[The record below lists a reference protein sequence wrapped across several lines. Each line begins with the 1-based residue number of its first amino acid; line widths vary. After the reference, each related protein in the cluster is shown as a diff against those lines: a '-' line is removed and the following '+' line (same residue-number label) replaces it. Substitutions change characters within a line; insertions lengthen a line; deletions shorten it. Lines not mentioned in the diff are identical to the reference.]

1 MGKKRKK
8 KQVRSSNMSSH
19 GDDMINFV
27 WTSHISVGSARQHPV
42 PRLAH
47 VSLNMQNP
55 FRRPPVMAEGPSSK
69 TQVRNGHAPHAL
81 HGSMLLA
88 AVDLIAWFHW
98 APRGRGSSARVFS
111 CGNKASSS
119 VRAFSVTQG
128 AAWRV
133 RGGGMG
139 ACRQSSGWL
148 LNKN

>member
-1 MGKKRKK
+1 MGEKRKK
-8 KQVRSSNMSSH
+8 NQVRSSNMPSH

-119 VRAFSVTQG
+119 GRAFSVTQG

-133 RGGGMG
+133 RGGMG
-139 ACRQSSGWL
+139 AGYHL
-148 LNKN
+148 FV